1 MGFIDRLK
9 HAWNAFSDGSSSF
22 RYDDYGAGFFY
33 QPSHR
38 RLSPGNEKSI
48 VNAVLNRLALDAASI
63 DIEHCRVDSD
73 KRYIETIYSGL
84 NYCLSE
90 EANIDQSGRAF
101 LLDLYLSLLD
111 EGCVAVVPI
120 DTTLNPKTGSFDVKT
135 LRVGKITQWYPQ
147 HVRIRAYNEKTGNY
161 EEIIMP
167 KRAVAIVENPFYTV
181 MNESSS
187 TLKRLVRKLNI
198 LDLVDEQLGAG
209 KLDLIIQL
217 PYIIKTPARR
227 AQAEERRAD
236 IERQLSGS
244 KYGIAYTDG
253 TEHITQLNRPV
264 ENNLM
269 SQIEYLT
276 SMLYSQLGI
285 TKEIMDGTAPEAVM
299 NNYYARTIEPI
310 ISAVVLEIQRKF
322 LTKTARSQGQSILF
336 FRDPLKF
343 MPTSSVADIAD
354 KLTRNEVLTPNEVRQ
369 IIGFKPSNDPASDE
383 LRNRNNATNQK
394 DSTPEE
400 ETQETQVEDPING
413 LLPDEEKES

>member
-1 MGFIDRLK
+1 MGFVDRLK
-9 HAWNAFSDGSSSF
+9 HAWNAFTDGASQQRF
-22 RYDDYGAGFFY
+22 EDYGNSFFY

-63 DIEHCRVDSD
+63 EIEHCRVDENG
-73 KRYIETIYSGL
+73 RFIEKINSGL
-84 NYCLSE
+84 SYCLND
-90 EANIDQSGRAF
+90 EANIDQSGRSF
-101 LLDLYLSLLD
+101 LLDVYLSLLD
-111 EGCVAVVPI
+111 EGCIAIVPI
-120 DTTLNPKTGSFDVKT
+120 ETTLNPKVGSFDVKNVRT
-135 LRVGKITQWYPQ
+135 AKIIQWYPQ
-147 HVRIRAYNEKTGNY
+147 HVKVHVYNEKTGNY
-161 EEIIMP
+161 EDIVMP
-167 KRAVAIVENPFYTV
+167 KKSVAIIENPFYTV
-181 MNESSS
+181 MNEQSS
-187 TLKRLVRKLNI
+187 TLKRLIRKLNI

-269 SQIEYLT
+269 AQIEYLT

-285 TKEIMDGTAPEAVM
+285 TKEIMDGTASEAVM

-310 ISAVVLEIQRKF
+310 VSTVVDESKRKF
-322 LTKTARSQGQSILF
+322 LSKTARTQGQSILF
-336 FRDPLKF
+336 FRNPLKF
-343 MPTSSVADIAD
+343 MPTSSVASIAES
-354 KLTRNEVLTPNEVRQ
+354 LTRNEILTPNEIRQ
-369 IIGFKPSNDPASDE
+369 IIGFKPSSDPSSDE
-383 LRNRNNATNQK
+383 LRNRNNASAKPKEPLENE
-394 DSTPEE
+394 TPLEKEGEFEE
-400 ETQETQVEDPING
+400 ENQNG
-413 LLPDEEKES
+413 S

>member
-1 MGFIDRLK
+1 MGFVDRLK
-9 HAWNAFSDGSSSF
+9 HAWNAFTDGASSQRF
-22 RYDDYGAGFFY
+22 EDYGNSFFY

-63 DIEHCRVDSD
+63 EIEHCRVDENG
-73 KRYIETIYSGL
+73 RFIEKINSGL
-84 NYCLSE
+84 SYCLND
-90 EANIDQSGRAF
+90 EANIDQSGRSF
-101 LLDLYLSLLD
+101 LLDVYLSLLD
-111 EGCVAVVPI
+111 EGCIAIVPI
-120 DTTLNPKTGSFDVKT
+120 ETTLNPKVGSFDVKNVRT
-135 LRVGKITQWYPQ
+135 AKIIQWYPQ
-147 HVRIRAYNEKTGNY
+147 HVKVHVYNEKTGNY
-161 EEIIMP
+161 EDIVMP
-167 KRAVAIVENPFYTV
+167 KKSVAIIENPFYTV
-181 MNESSS
+181 MNEQSS
-187 TLKRLVRKLNI
+187 TLKRLIRKLNI

-269 SQIEYLT
+269 AQIEYLT

-285 TKEIMDGTAPEAVM
+285 TKEIMDGTASEAVM

-310 ISAVVLEIQRKF
+310 VSTVVDESKRKF
-322 LTKTARSQGQSILF
+322 LSKTARTQGQSILF
-336 FRDPLKF
+336 FRNPLKF
-343 MPTSSVADIAD
+343 MPTSSVASIAES
-354 KLTRNEVLTPNEVRQ
+354 LTRNEILTPNEIRQ
-369 IIGFKPSNDPASDE
+369 IIGFKPSSDPSSDE
-383 LRNRNNATNQK
+383 LRNRNNASAEPKEPLENE
-394 DSTPEE
+394 TPLEE
-400 ETQETQVEDPING
+400 EGESEEENQNG
-413 LLPDEEKES
+413 S

>member
-1 MGFIDRLK
+1 MGFVDRLK
-9 HAWNAFSDGSSSF
+9 HAWNAFTDGASSQRF
-22 RYDDYGAGFFY
+22 EDYGNSFFY

-63 DIEHCRVDSD
+63 EIEHCRVDENG
-73 KRYIETIYSGL
+73 RFIEKINSGL
-84 NYCLSE
+84 SYCLND
-90 EANIDQSGRAF
+90 EANIDQSGRSF
-101 LLDLYLSLLD
+101 LLDVYLSLLD
-111 EGCVAVVPI
+111 EGCIAIVPI
-120 DTTLNPKTGSFDVKT
+120 ETTLNPKVGSFDVKNVRT
-135 LRVGKITQWYPQ
+135 AKIIQWYPQ
-147 HVRIRAYNEKTGNY
+147 HVKVHVYNEKTGNY
-161 EEIIMP
+161 EDIVMP
-167 KRAVAIVENPFYTV
+167 KKSVAIIENPFYTV
-181 MNESSS
+181 MNEQSS
-187 TLKRLVRKLNI
+187 TLKRLIRKLNI

-269 SQIEYLT
+269 AQIEYLT

-285 TKEIMDGTAPEAVM
+285 TKEIMDGTASEAVM

-310 ISAVVLEIQRKF
+310 VSTVVDESKRKF
-322 LTKTARSQGQSILF
+322 LSKTARTQGQSILF
-336 FRDPLKF
+336 FRNPLKF
-343 MPTSSVADIAD
+343 MPTSSVASIAES
-354 KLTRNEVLTPNEVRQ
+354 LTRNEILTPNEIRQ
-369 IIGFKPSNDPASDE
+369 IIGFKPSSDPSSDE
-383 LRNRNNATNQK
+383 LRNRNNASAEPKEPLENE
-394 DSTPEE
+394 TPLEKEGEFEE
-400 ETQETQVEDPING
+400 ENQNG
-413 LLPDEEKES
+413 S